1 MFFYLLYQGKF
12 KNHPLLLKLV
22 PQQKRVE
29 IRALLGAIILYFIA
43 HIILFT
49 KLFDFSLH
57 ESQKYFWAIF
67 IVDIFITG
75 TIIYQT
81 DDLLSN
87 MNAVENKLDSILK
100 KENNKRNSTHKTVHF
115 EMNMN
120 KEEDTS
126 IESGDS
132 EFDLEDFEKSL

>member
-57 ESQKYFWAIF
+57 ESHKYFWAIF

-81 DDLLSN
+81 DDLLTN
-87 MNAVENKLDSILK
+87 MNAVETKLDSILK
-100 KENNKRNSTHKTVHF
+100 KENNKRNSIQKTVRF
-115 EMNMN
+115 EMN
-120 KEEDTS
+120 KDEDTS

-132 EFDLEDFEKSL
+132 EFDLDDFEQSL

>member
-22 PQQKRVE
+22 PQQQRVE

-49 KLFDFSLH
+49 KLFEFSLH
-57 ESQKYFWAIF
+57 ESHKYFWAIF

-81 DDLLSN
+81 DDLLTN
-87 MNAVENKLDSILK
+87 MNAVETKLNSILK
-100 KENNKRNSTHKTVHF
+100 KENNKRNSTQKTVRF
-115 EMNMN
+115 EIN
-120 KEEDTS
+120 KDEDTS

-132 EFDLEDFEKSL
+132 EFDLDDFEKSL